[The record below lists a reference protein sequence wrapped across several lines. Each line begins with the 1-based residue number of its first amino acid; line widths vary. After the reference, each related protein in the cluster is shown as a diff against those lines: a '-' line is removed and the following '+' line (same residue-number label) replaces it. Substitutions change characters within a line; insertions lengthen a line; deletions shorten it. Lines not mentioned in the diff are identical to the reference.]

1 MLRRRAAMN
10 TYRASDRQVLA
21 PGLAP
26 MVKRPLTGDRLSKGL
41 RARFAS
47 PLAIEPGPFSAHSRP
62 RAALDT
68 LEPPPT
74 IILLSGSK
82 LGTDRIVPQ
91 GKLKWDWEKALL
103 GAER

>member
-1 MLRRRAAMN
+1 
-10 TYRASDRQVLA
+10 
-21 PGLAP
+21 
-26 MVKRPLTGDRLSKGL
+26 
-41 RARFAS
+41 
-47 PLAIEPGPFSAHSRP
+47 
-62 RAALDT
+62 